1 VTTSA
6 AASARGV
13 IARIGLVIAS
23 ERAAR
28 GFPAPLDDLSG
39 LRASVVTSA
48 MAATVAAAQGLIPEA
63 RHVIKRIFFPR
74 ILK

>member
-1 VTTSA
+1 
-6 AASARGV
+6 
-13 IARIGLVIAS
+13 
-23 ERAAR
+23 
-28 GFPAPLDDLSG
+28 LDDLSG